1 MLQPANVSTPEAAF
15 FGLAVQVRVAPP
27 GVVIARV
34 IKVVA
39 VVTVL
44 PPASWTVT
52 VGWVAQAVP
61 PVPPPGCAVKTSLL
75 AAPTVMSNELLVAPV
90 RGLLVA
96 ASLEPVPAWS

>member
-1 MLQPANVSTPEAAF
+1 MRQPANVSTPATAGC
-15 FGLAVQVRVAPP
+15 GLVVQVRIAPP

-34 IKVVA
+34 IEVVA

-52 VGWVAQAVP
+52 VGWVAQTVP
-61 PVPPPGCAVKTSLL
+61 PVPPPGCALKTSLL
-75 AAPTVMSNELLVAPV
+75 AAPTVMLNVPLVASV

-96 ASLEPVPAWS
+96 ASV

>member
-1 MLQPANVSTPEAAF
+1 MRQPANVSTPATAA
-15 FGLAVQVRVAPP
+15 FGLAVQVRIAPP

-34 IKVVA
+34 IEVVA

-52 VGWVAQAVP
+52 VGWLVQAVP
-61 PVPPPGCAVKTSLL
+61 PVPPPGCAVKASLF
-75 AAPTVMSNELLVAPV
+75 AAPTVMLNVPLVAPV

-96 ASLEPVPAWS
+96 ASV